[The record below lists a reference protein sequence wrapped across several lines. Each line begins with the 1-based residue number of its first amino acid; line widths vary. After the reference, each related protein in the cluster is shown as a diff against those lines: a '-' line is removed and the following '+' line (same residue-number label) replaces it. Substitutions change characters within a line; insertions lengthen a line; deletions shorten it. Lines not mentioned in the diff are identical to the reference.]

1 MDCNENCVRYYAKIK
16 STDSL
21 QDSTSRSRYSEQSVN
36 VSIDMPQEIKIKKL
50 LKAENGK
57 E

>member
-21 QDSTSRSRYSEQSVN
+21 QDTTSRFSEQSVN
-36 VSIDMPQEIKIKKL
+36 VSIDMPQEIKIKKML
-50 LKAENGK
+50 TVENGK

>member
-16 STDSL
+16 STDML
-21 QDSTSRSRYSEQSVN
+21 QDSMSSRFSEQSVN
-36 VSIDMPQEIKIKKL
+36 VSIDMPQEIKIKQML
-50 LKAENGK
+50 TVENGK